1 MDKDARPLLLDLVA
15 DDAQFRSLAETDW
28 VTLRGKHNRLAIGSP
43 FCEKVQSA
51 KGRGLLT
58 NEHLRNFPLAAH
70 DFYQLSLSLTLVPDS
85 ACLFRSVDFVMD
97 LASNAGQNN
106 LPVFARLEP
115 RDEISKE
122 AVRLSSGDSAK
133 LGVKDTAFQLVTA
146 ELGSSHNVEKE
157 FEKIQVHL
165 ASFGV
170 NTRSGGWRYRLT
182 QSKEIPLSSNDLKV
196 LVVVPKG
203 QGGQINFKVAAQIE
217 IKTAVDRILT
227 KLFLRQS
234 PASASADYEFP

>member
-1 MDKDARPLLLDLVA
+1 MDKDTRPLLLDLVA
-15 DDAQFRSLAETDW
+15 DDGEFRSLAETDW

-43 FCEKVQSA
+43 FCEKVQSL

-58 NEHLRNFPLAAH
+58 DEHLRAFPLTGH
-70 DFYQLSLSLTLVPDS
+70 DFYQLSLSLTLVPDT
-85 ACLFRSVDFVMD
+85 ACLFRSVDFVME
-97 LASNAGQNN
+97 LASAAGQNN
-106 LPVFARLEP
+106 LPIFARLEP
-115 RDEISKE
+115 REEVSKE
-122 AVRLSSGDSAK
+122 AVKLSSSDSAK
-133 LGVKDTAFQLVTA
+133 LGVKDNTFELVTA
-146 ELGSSHNVEKE
+146 ELGSSSNAERQ

-165 ASFGV
+165 GSFGV
-170 NTRSGGWRYRLT
+170 NTRSGGWRYKLT
-182 QSKEIPLSSNDLKV
+182 KSKEIPLSSNGLKA

-203 QGGQINFKVAAQIE
+203 EGGQINFKVAAQIE